1 MWYNSDMG
9 EMIRL
14 YHGSK
19 GGLQGPIRPVSDP
32 ASDFGSGFY
41 MGDEITQPQTLICE
55 DDNPV
60 LYALD
65 FDLEGL
71 KVLRFEPDVEWALFV
86 AFNRGRMERYADT
99 LFYRRYQEI
108 RESAD
113 AIYGKIANDRIYYVL
128 NRFFDR
134 LFTDAVMLE
143 SLKALNLGNQFCA
156 VTPRACSAVSIVD
169 SRPVGA
175 AERAALREKAHR
187 QRQLAIERTSDIV
200 TARRREGLFFDEI
213 LERLAKEGRPCP

>member
-1 MWYNSDMG
+1 MTG
-9 EMIRL
+9 TVRL
-14 YHGSK
+14 YHGSRA
-19 GGLQGPIRPVSDP
+19 GLSGAIAPLSRN
-32 ASDFGSGFY
+32 ACDFGCGFY
-41 MGDEITQPQTLICE
+41 MGDDSHQPLTLIC
-55 DDNPV
+55 DDENPV
-60 LYALD
+60 LYTLD
-65 FDLEGL
+65 FKLDGLNVVEFQPDL
-71 KVLRFEPDVEWALFV
+71 DWALFV

-99 LFYRRYQEI
+99 PFYRRYQEI
-108 RESAD
+108 RKSAD

-156 VTPRACSAVSIVD
+156 ITPRACSAVSVVD

-175 AERAALREKAHR
+175 AERAVLREKAHR

-213 LERLAKEGRPCP
+213 LERLAKEDRPCP

>member
-1 MWYNSDMG
+1 MTRTV
-9 EMIRL
+9 RL

-19 GGLQGPIRPVSDP
+19 AGLSGAIAPLSRN
-32 ASDFGSGFY
+32 ACDFGRGFY
-41 MGDEITQPQTLICE
+41 MGEDSHQPLTLIC
-55 DDNPV
+55 DDESPV
-60 LYALD
+60 LYTLD
-65 FDLEGL
+65 FKLDGL
-71 KVLRFEPDVEWALFV
+71 KVVEFQPDLDWALFV

-169 SRPVGA
+169 SRQVGV
-175 AERAALREKAHR
+175 AERATLREKAHR

-213 LERLAKEGRPCP
+213 LERLAKEDRLCP

>member
-1 MWYNSDMG
+1 MTG
-9 EMIRL
+9 TVRL

-19 GGLQGPIRPVSDP
+19 AGLSGAIAPLSRH
-32 ASDFGSGFY
+32 ACDFGRGFY
-41 MGDEITQPQTLICE
+41 MGEDPHQPLTLIC
-55 DDNPV
+55 DDENPV
-60 LYALD
+60 LYTLD
-65 FDLEGL
+65 FNLDGLNVVEFQPDL
-71 KVLRFEPDVEWALFV
+71 DWALFV
-86 AFNRGRMERYADT
+86 AFNRGRMERYAAT
-99 LFYRRYQEI
+99 SFYRRYQEI
-108 RESAD
+108 RETAD

-169 SRPVGA
+169 SRPVEA
-175 AERAALREKAHR
+175 AERATLREKAHR

-213 LERLAKEGRPCP
+213 LERLAKEDRSCP

>member
-1 MWYNSDMG
+1 MTG
-9 EMIRL
+9 TVRL

-19 GGLQGPIRPVSDP
+19 AGLSGAIAPLSRN
-32 ASDFGSGFY
+32 ACDFGRGFY
-41 MGDEITQPQTLICE
+41 MGVGSHQPLTLIC
-55 DDNPV
+55 DDENPV
-60 LYALD
+60 LYTLD
-65 FDLEGL
+65 FKLDGLNVVEFQPDL
-71 KVLRFEPDVEWALFV
+71 DWALFV

-99 LFYRRYQEI
+99 PFYRRYQEI

-169 SRPVGA
+169 SRPVGS
-175 AERAALREKAHR
+175 AERAVLREKAHR

>member
-1 MWYNSDMG
+1 MTG
-9 EMIRL
+9 TVRL

-19 GGLQGPIRPVSDP
+19 AGLSGAIAPLSRN
-32 ASDFGSGFY
+32 ACDFGRGFY
-41 MGDEITQPQTLICE
+41 MGEDSHQPLTLIC
-55 DDNPV
+55 DDESPV
-60 LYALD
+60 LYTLD
-65 FDLEGL
+65 FKLDGL
-71 KVLRFEPDVEWALFV
+71 KVVEFQPDLDWALFV

-169 SRPVGA
+169 SRPVGS
-175 AERAALREKAHR
+175 AERAVLREKAHR
-187 QRQLAIERTSDIV
+187 QRQLAIELTSDIV

>member
-1 MWYNSDMG
+1 MTG
-9 EMIRL
+9 TVRL

-19 GGLQGPIRPVSDP
+19 AGLSGAIAPLSRN
-32 ASDFGSGFY
+32 ACDFGRGFY
-41 MGDEITQPQTLICE
+41 MGEDSHQPLTLIC
-55 DDNPV
+55 DDEAPI
-60 LYALD
+60 LYTLD
-65 FDLEGL
+65 FKLDGL
-71 KVLRFEPDVEWALFV
+71 KVVEFQPDLDWALFV
-86 AFNRGRMERYADT
+86 AFNRGRMERYAET
-99 LFYRRYQEI
+99 PFYRRYQEI

-156 VTPRACSAVSIVD
+156 VTSRACSAVSIVD

-175 AERAALREKAHR
+175 AERAVLREKAHR
-187 QRQLAIERTSDIV
+187 QRQLAIDRTSDIV

-213 LERLAKEGRPCP
+213 LERLAKEDRPCP

>member
-1 MWYNSDMG
+1 MTG
-9 EMIRL
+9 TVRL

-19 GGLQGPIRPVSDP
+19 AGLSGAIAPLSRN
-32 ASDFGSGFY
+32 ACDFGRGFY
-41 MGDEITQPQTLICE
+41 MGEDSHQPLTLIC
-55 DDNPV
+55 DDESPV
-60 LYALD
+60 LYTLD
-65 FDLEGL
+65 FKLDGL
-71 KVLRFEPDVEWALFV
+71 KVVEFQPDLDWALFV

-169 SRPVGA
+169 SRPVGS
-175 AERAALREKAHR
+175 AERAVLREKAHR

>member
-1 MWYNSDMG
+1 MTG
-9 EMIRL
+9 TVRL

-19 GGLQGPIRPVSDP
+19 AGLSGAIAPLSHN
-32 ASDFGSGFY
+32 ACDFGRGFY
-41 MGDEITQPQTLICE
+41 MGEDSHQPLTLIC
-55 DDNPV
+55 DDENPV
-60 LYALD
+60 LYTLD
-65 FDLEGL
+65 FKLDGL
-71 KVLRFEPDVEWALFV
+71 KVVEFQPDLDWALFV
-86 AFNRGRMERYADT
+86 AFNRGRMERYAAT
-99 LFYRRYQEI
+99 PFYRRYQEI
-108 RESAD
+108 RETAD

-169 SRPVGA
+169 SRPVEA
-175 AERAALREKAHR
+175 AERATLREKAHR

-213 LERLAKEGRPCP
+213 LERLAKEDRPCP